1 MPGPQKAVCDV
12 SSYSLEC
19 VLLGAMDKC
28 GVNARTA
35 EGRTALSFAVES
47 NPCCL
52 ALVKTLLAAGAD
64 VDAADA
70 EARR

>member
-1 MPGPQKAVCDV
+1 
-12 SSYSLEC
+12 
-19 VLLGAMDKC
+19 MDKC

-47 NPCCL
+47 DPCCL

-64 VDAADA
+64 VDAADSA
-70 EARR
+70 ARR

>member
-64 VDAADA
+64 VDAADSA
-70 EARR
+70 ARR